1 MKTKLLILIF
11 LLPFMVNAQNLYT
24 STSSEIS
31 FFSEAPL
38 ENIQA
43 VNKNAKSIINT
54 KSNEIVVVVVIKR
67 FKFENSLM
75 EEHFNENY
83 MESDKYK
90 TAVFKGK
97 INDPVNFNKDGIY
110 HVSADGELE
119 VHGVKQK
126 RSIEGTIT
134 VKGNT
139 LTLNT
144 TFNIALKDHN
154 IKIPKAVMENIAEI
168 MKVTAMINYEPKL
181 D

>member
-1 MKTKLLILIF
+1 MKTKILILVF
-11 LLPFMVNAQNLYT
+11 LLPFVINAQNLYT

-43 VNKNAKSIINT
+43 LNKNAKSIINI
-54 KSNEIVVVVVIKR
+54 KNNEIVVVVVIKR
-67 FKFENSLM
+67 FEFENSLM

-83 MESDKYK
+83 LESDKYK

-97 INDPVNFNKDGIY
+97 MNELIYFNKDGNY
-110 HVSADGELE
+110 NVSATGELE

-154 IKIPKAVMENIAEI
+154 IKIPKAVIQNIAETL
-168 MKVTAMINYEPKL
+168 KVTATINYEPKL